1 MTYEEDIELAAARAA
16 DTEYLV
22 RRSMSKGYQLLS
34 VFTPPLYA
42 SIVIFR
48 RGASQLTVNRLLRAT
63 WVGGV
68 AGAIDTPHCRM
79 PGIAGGGA
87 FGYVR
92 SVNSTSETLRARRI
106 RAAYDTSSLRADD
119 HATIGAL
126 LFAVV
131 TPALFWKRATA
142 IHLIFGGAGL
152 GTAAG
157 LFAHLG
163 RSVSGDV
170 PPKPLYEVPSPH

>member
-1 MTYEEDIELAAARAA
+1 MSSLEPEFAAARSA

-22 RRSMSKGYQLLS
+22 RRSMTKSYQLFS
-34 VFTPPLYA
+34 VITPPLYA
-42 SIVIFR
+42 STVLFR
-48 RGASQLTVNRLLRAT
+48 RGRGHLTVNRLLRAT
-63 WVGGV
+63 WLGG
-68 AGAIDTPHCRM
+68 AA
-79 PGIAGGGA
+79 GIAGGGA

-92 SVNSTSETLRARRI
+92 SVNSSADTLRARRI

-157 LFAHLG
+157 LLTHVG
-163 RSVSGDV
+163 RSASGDV
-170 PPKPLYEVPSPH
+170 PPQHDLSPVTSDS